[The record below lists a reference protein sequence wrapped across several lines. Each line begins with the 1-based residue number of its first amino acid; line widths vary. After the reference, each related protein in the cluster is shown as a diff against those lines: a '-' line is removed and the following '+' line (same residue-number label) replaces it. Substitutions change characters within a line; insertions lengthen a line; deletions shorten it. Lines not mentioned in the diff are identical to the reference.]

1 MTQLVNLEKRFE
13 NALEKLEHALA
24 NKSVSVDSHPIEEKE
39 KVVKEEHSN
48 FDDLLI
54 KIGELEKAAQS
65 DAEEIDKLIEKLK
78 EILET
83 NND

>member
-13 NALEKLEHALA
+13 NALEKLELALA
-24 NKSVSVDSHPIEEKE
+24 NKSDSVDSNRIKEKD
-39 KVVKEEHSN
+39 KVVKEEHRN

-78 EILET
+78 DLLET